1 MDGRRK
7 QRKGEAKGRTD
18 DECTTSLSVGD
29 GIAFRSITHVD
40 ADVDDVAEESE
51 REGIKGGFVRSGSD
65 LWGCNKLYTQKEI
78 SDRGR
83 AQGGEECE
91 DESAEG

>member
-1 MDGRRK
+1 MRHS
-7 QRKGEAKGRTD
+7 EIV
-18 DECTTSLSVGD
+18 SPS
-29 GIAFRSITHVD
+29 FRSITHVD